1 MKNVLIQKTTQRMVP
16 QQILLST
23 MVQATADEL
32 VSLINDEVE
41 KNFVLEADDPR
52 EVSMDGYD
60 SQNDSL
66 NEGDGEPGGDTNDA
80 SNETEPAEEPMR
92 QDSAKDED
100 AFFEYDDDS
109 PSDRM
114 GHRNADDDDY
124 TPGANTE
131 SEQTFRDDL
140 KQQIDMLEITEEER
154 YLAHYIIDSLDDDG
168 YMRRSLEELVDDLEF
183 TQHHHTTEE
192 DLEAVLV
199 EIVQEELEPSGIG
212 ARDLRE
218 CLKLQLQER
227 KATPATRLAFAIV
240 DEAFDDLVQKRYDR
254 LQEGFGI
261 KSHQLLVDAMRVI
274 RHLNP
279 KPGNMQPVTAKQGAQ
294 KVMQVRPDFTVRNED
309 GTLVVTLNDGR
320 LPQVRISE
328 EQEQLLTS
336 LQKKL
341 QHPQESVN
349 ASAAK
354 QDQQAV
360 QLLKDNIEQGN
371 TFIDALRQ
379 RRVTLIRV
387 METIV
392 QMQRAFFL
400 TGQVET
406 LRPMVLQDVAER
418 SGYDISTISRVSNS
432 KFVDTDFGILSI
444 KELFTTGL
452 KVTRQAEG
460 CDPAS
465 DSQETESVMSNVAI
479 MEVLK
484 ELIESEDKHHPLTDE
499 KLAQMMQEKGYPIA
513 RRTVV
518 KYREKLG
525 LPVARMRKE
534 L

>member
-1 MKNVLIQKTTQRMVP
+1 MKNTLVQKTVQRTVP
-16 QQILLST
+16 QQIMLST

-32 VSLINDEVE
+32 VTLINDEVE

-52 EVSMDGYD
+52 EVSMDNDYD
-60 SQNDSL
+60 AGADMQPDADATADAQEESITTD
-66 NEGDGEPGGDTNDA
+66 EP
-80 SNETEPAEEPMR
+80 EPAR

-109 PSDRM
+109 PSDRI
-114 GHRNADDDDY
+114 GHRDPDDDDFV
-124 TPGANTE
+124 PGANAE
-131 SEQTFRDDL
+131 SESSFRDDL
-140 KQQIDMLEITEEER
+140 KQQVDMLEVSDEER

-168 YMRRSLEELVDDLEF
+168 YLRRPLEELVDDLEF
-183 TQHHHTTEE
+183 TQHYTTTEE

-199 EIVQEELEPSGIG
+199 EVVQEELDPSGIG

-218 CLKLQLQER
+218 CMLLQLQER
-227 KATPATRLAFAIV
+227 KATPATRLAYAIV
-240 DEAFDDLVQKRYDR
+240 DQAFDDLAQKRYDR

-279 KPGNMQPVTAKQGAQ
+279 KPGNMQPVTAKPSLQ
-294 KVMQVRPDFTVRNED
+294 KVHQVRPDFTVRNEN

-320 LPQVRISE
+320 MPQVRIS
-328 EQEQLLTS
+328 QEQQQLLAS

-341 QHPQESVN
+341 QGQKEN
-349 ASAAK
+349 KELK

-360 QLLKDNIEQGN
+360 QLLKENIEQGN
-371 TFIDALRQ
+371 IFIDTLRQ
-379 RRVTLIRV
+379 RRVTLMRV

-392 QMQRAFFL
+392 QMQQNYFL
-400 TGQVET
+400 TGQLET
-406 LRPMVLQDVAER
+406 LRPMVLQDVADR
-418 SGYDISTISRVSNS
+418 SGYDITTVSRVSNS

-444 KELFTTGL
+444 KELFTTGI
-452 KVTRQAEG
+452 KVKKEVAGAGEADEADADGTL
-460 CDPAS
+460 
-465 DSQETESVMSNVAI
+465 MSNAAI
-479 MEVLK
+479 MEVLR
-484 ELIESEDKHHPLTDE
+484 ELIAGEDKQHPLTDE
-499 KLAQMMQEKGYPIA
+499 RLAQIMKEQGYPIA

-525 LPVARMRKE
+525 LPVARLRKE

>member
-1 MKNVLIQKTTQRMVP
+1 MKNALEQKTVQRMVP
-16 QQILLST
+16 QQILLSS

-52 EVSMDGYD
+52 EMSID
-60 SQNDSL
+60 
-66 NEGDGEPGGDTNDA
+66 NDA
-80 SNETEPAEEPMR
+80 DNDNYSDAEADDEGSQDGIAEAESMR

-109 PSDRM
+109 PSDRV
-114 GHRNADDDDY
+114 GQRSPDDEDF

-131 SEQTFRDDL
+131 TEQSFRDDL
-140 KQQIDMLEITEEER
+140 KQQIDVLDITEEER

-168 YMRRSLEELVDDLEF
+168 YLHRPLEELVDDLEF

-218 CLKLQLQER
+218 CLKLQLQEC
-227 KATPATRLAFAIV
+227 KATPVTRLAYAIV
-240 DEAFDDLVQKRYDR
+240 DEAFDDLAQKRYDR

-261 KSHQLLVDAMRVI
+261 RSHQLLVDAIRAI

-279 KPGNMQPVTAKQGAQ
+279 KPGNMEPVTTKQSAQ
-294 KVMQVRPDFTVRNED
+294 KVHQVRPDFMVRNED

-320 LPQVRISE
+320 LPQVRVSQ
-328 EQEQLLTS
+328 EQESLLST

-341 QHPQESVN
+341 QQQAEKENLSAKEISASQEH
-349 ASAAK
+349 
-354 QDQQAV
+354 QAV
-360 QLLKDNIEQGN
+360 QLLKENIEQGN
-371 TFIDALRQ
+371 IFIDTLRQ
-379 RRVTLIRV
+379 RRVTLMRV

-392 QMQRAFFL
+392 QMQRPYFL
-400 TGQVET
+400 TGQLDT
-406 LRPMVLQDVAER
+406 LRPMVLQDVADK
-418 SGYDISTISRVSNS
+418 SGYDISTVSRVSNS
-432 KFVDTDFGILSI
+432 KFVDTDFGIISI
-444 KELFTTGL
+444 KELFTTGV
-452 KVTRQAEG
+452 KVNRNADG
-460 CDPAS
+460 GAA
-465 DSQETESVMSNVAI
+465 QETGDSDALMSNVAI
-479 MEVLK
+479 MEVLRD
-484 ELIESEDKHHPLTDE
+484 LIDCEDKHYPLTDE
-499 KLAQMMQEKGYPIA
+499 KLAQLMHEKGYPIA

-518 KYREKLG
+518 KYREKMG
-525 LPVARMRKE
+525 LPVARLRKE